1 MELVVRADAARFA
14 RDARAAID
22 AIRQRGRLPAVVGG
36 TGLYIRA
43 LLRGLD
49 PATPADPAFRAELA
63 EVAAREGRAAL
74 HGRLAAQEPALARRL
89 HPNDHVRIIRA
100 LELVRAG
107 SPAGEAQTRWREGD
121 AEWDV
126 VYVGLTL
133 DRARLDDRLRRRAQ
147 RMVAAGL
154 EDEVRGLLARG
165 YVPTLPA
172 MQGPGYREVVR
183 VVQDRLELE
192 ELAGLATAA
201 GASVG
206 ERVIQ
211 ERPAATP
218 SLYFGSGKVEEMAE
232 AARTGGVNLFIS
244 DDPLSPIQERNL
256 SESLGIKVI
265 DRTAL
270 ILDIFAQRARSAEG
284 KLQVELAQLT
294 YLLPRLVGQWKHL
307 ERLGG
312 GIGTRGPGETQLESD
327 RRAIRQRVQKLKREL
342 EGVQAHR
349 RLQRASRRRA
359 GVPVVALV
367 GYTNAGKTTLL
378 NRLTGS
384 HLTAADQ
391 LFVTLDPAARLV
403 ERPGR
408 RPFILTDTV
417 GFIRKLPHE
426 LVAAFRA
433 TLEELTEADVLVH
446 VVDAS
451 QGALEEHMAAVD
463 SLLREL
469 EVAADRPTVLALN
482 KVDRLDEA
490 HAAAVL
496 AGRRSAVAL
505 SAATGEGVET
515 LLDAIEK
522 ALPVS
527 GAVTLRIPHG
537 DGAALALCYERGRV
551 LTRADTPG
559 HVTLEVELAGPALA
573 ALGAY
578 RVERVLD

>member
-1 MELVVRADAARFA
+1 VRQRSNGGN
-14 RDARAAID
+14 RRGYEVARA
-22 AIRQRGRLPAVVGG
+22 RE
-36 TGLYIRA
+36 RA
-43 LLRGLD
+43 ML
-49 PATPADPAFRAELA
+49 
-63 EVAAREGRAAL
+63 AAL
-74 HGRLAAQEPALARRL
+74 RR
-89 HPNDHVRIIRA
+89 PKQRRI
-100 LELVRAG
+100 
-107 SPAGEAQTRWREGD
+107 
-121 AEWDV
+121 DV
-126 VYVGLTL
+126 EESL
-133 DRARLDDRLRRRAQ
+133 D
-147 RMVAAGL
+147 
-154 EDEVRGLLARG
+154 
-165 YVPTLPA
+165 
-172 MQGPGYREVVR
+172 
-183 VVQDRLELE
+183 
-192 ELAGLATAA
+192 ELAGLTAAA
-201 GASVG
+201 GATV
-206 ERVIQ
+206 EQRVIQ
-211 ERPAATP
+211 EREAATP
-218 SLYFGSGKVEEMAE
+218 SLYFGSGKVQELADV
-232 AARTGGVNLFIS
+232 ARASGANLFIS

-256 SESLGIKVI
+256 SEALGIKVI

-327 RRAIRQRVQKLKREL
+327 RRVIRQRVQKLKREL

-349 RLQRASRRRA
+349 RLQRAGRRRS

-403 ERPGR
+403 ERPAR

-433 TLEELTEADVLVH
+433 TLEELSEADVLVH

-451 QGALEEHMAAVD
+451 HPAHEEHMAAVD

-469 EVAADRPTVLALN
+469 EVADKPTLLALN
-482 KVDRLDEA
+482 KIDRLDEA
-490 HAAAVL
+490 QAGAVL

-505 SAATGEGVET
+505 SAAVGEGVET

-522 ALPVS
+522 VLPVS

-551 LTRADTPG
+551 LARTDEPG
-559 HVTLEVELAGPALA
+559 FVTLEVELPGPALTA
-573 ALGAY
+573 VAAY